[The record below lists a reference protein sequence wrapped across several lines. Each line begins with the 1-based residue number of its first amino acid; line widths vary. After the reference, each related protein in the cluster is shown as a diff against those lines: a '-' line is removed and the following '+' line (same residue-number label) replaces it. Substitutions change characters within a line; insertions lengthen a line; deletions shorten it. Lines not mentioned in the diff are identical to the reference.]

1 MPSVST
7 RGKNMP
13 ASPIRKLVPY
23 AEAAKK
29 RGVKVYHLNIGQ
41 PDIKTPQIAFE
52 AIKNANIKVLA
63 YSHSAGNESYR
74 KKLVQYYNNVNININ
89 IENLMVTTGGSE
101 ALYFA
106 MFSCLDA
113 DDEVLITEPFYANYN
128 GFAQAG
134 NIKVKA
140 LTATIDNGFALPP
153 VSEFEAAIGPNT
165 RAIII
170 CNPSNP
176 TGYLYTEAEL
186 NQLKDLALKHDLFLM
201 ADEVYREFVYDGQ
214 QHLSILNLEG
224 LENHAIVIDS
234 VSKRYSACGA
244 RIGALVTRNQKVLET
259 ANKFAQ
265 ARLSPPSLAQIAAEA
280 MVDVEATYFTEVKAE
295 YVNRRNTLVA
305 GLNKIDGLVCPKP
318 GGAFYATVQ
327 LPVTDT
333 DHFCQWLLESFQH
346 NNETIMLA
354 PASGFY
360 ATKGLG
366 KNQVRIA
373 YVLNETDLLRCLEI
387 LEAALKEY
395 KNSNG

>member
-1 MPSVST
+1 MPNISK

-41 PDIKTPQIAFE
+41 PDIKTPQVAFE
-52 AIKNANIKVLA
+52 AIKNANIEVLA

-74 KKLVQYYNNVNININ
+74 KKLVEYYSSVNINLNIN
-89 IENLMVTTGGSE
+89 ELIVTTGGSE

-106 MFSCLDA
+106 MFSCLDVG
-113 DDEVLITEPFYANYN
+113 DEIIITEPFYANYN
-128 GFAQAG
+128 GFANAG

-140 LTATIDNGFALPP
+140 LTAEISNGFALPA
-153 VSEFEAAIGPNT
+153 VSNFEAAIDPNT
-165 RAIII
+165 KAIII

-176 TGYLYTEAEL
+176 TGYLYTPAEL
-186 NQLKDLALKHDLFLM
+186 NQLKDLALKHDLFLI

-214 QHLSILNLEG
+214 QHMSVLNLEG
-224 LENHAIVIDS
+224 LEKHAIVIDS

-244 RIGALVTRNQKVLET
+244 RIGALVTKNKQVIET
-259 ANKFAQ
+259 ATKFAQ
-265 ARLSPPSLAQIAAEA
+265 ARLSPPSFAQIAAEA
-280 MVDVEATYFTEVKAE
+280 MVDVEASYFDEVKAE
-295 YVNRRNTLVA
+295 YVNRRNTLVE
-305 GLNKIDGLVCPKP
+305 GLNKIEGVVCPTP
-318 GGAFYATVQ
+318 GGAFYTTVE
-327 LPVTDT
+327 LPVKDT
-333 DHFCQWLLESFQH
+333 DLFCQWLLEDFEH

-360 ATKGLG
+360 ATEGLG

-373 YVLNETDLLRCLEI
+373 YVLNEEDLKRCLTI
-387 LEAALKEY
+387 LEMALEVYKE
-395 KNSNG
+395 

>member
-1 MPSVST
+1 MPNISK

-23 AEAAKK
+23 AEATKK

-41 PDIKTPQIAFE
+41 PDIKTPQVAFD
-52 AIKNANIKVLA
+52 AIKNANIEVLA

-74 KKLVQYYNNVNININ
+74 KKLVEYYSSVNINLNIN
-89 IENLMVTTGGSE
+89 ELIVTTGGSE

-113 DDEVLITEPFYANYN
+113 GDEIIITEPFYANYN
-128 GFAQAG
+128 GFANAG

-140 LTATIDNGFALPP
+140 LTAEISNGFALPA
-153 VSEFEAAIGPNT
+153 VSNFEAAIGPNT
-165 RAIII
+165 KAIII

-176 TGYLYTEAEL
+176 TGYLYTPAEL
-186 NQLKDLALKHDLFLM
+186 NQLKDLALKHDLFLI

-214 QHLSILNLEG
+214 QHMSVLNLEG
-224 LENHAIVIDS
+224 LEKHAIVIDS

-244 RIGALVTRNQKVLET
+244 RIGALVTKNKQVIET
-259 ANKFAQ
+259 ATKFAQ
-265 ARLSPPSLAQIAAEA
+265 ARLSPPSFAQIAAEA
-280 MVDVEATYFTEVKAE
+280 MVDVEASYFADVKAE
-295 YVNRRNTLVA
+295 YVNRRNTLVE
-305 GLNKIDGLVCPKP
+305 GLNKIEGVVCPTP
-318 GGAFYATVQ
+318 GGAFYTTVE
-327 LPVTDT
+327 LPVKDT
-333 DHFCQWLLESFQH
+333 DLFCQWLLEDFEH

-360 ATKGLG
+360 STEGLG

-373 YVLNETDLLRCLEI
+373 YVLNEEDLKRCLTI
-387 LEAALKEY
+387 LEMALEVYKE
-395 KNSNG
+395 